1 MKPAPISVATA
12 KVNTYDVHLF
22 LKGYQGA
29 VEVSAGGSVSVE
41 VTITHHGADRIRL
54 EKENPCGAYI
64 EAFIEAVPLATD
76 DGELLPTLS
85 LPMLAFYGDRSES
98 SMYDVGSQ
106 LTFATGEEVR
116 SSYMNNTSGNA
127 MGIIYGERPNEIWFF
142 VGNPIVPDLYYMPE
156 RNAIYVERGDYF

>member
-29 VEVSAGGSVSVE
+29 VEVPAGGSVSVE

-85 LPMLAFYGDRSES
+85 LPMLAFYGDR
-98 SMYDVGSQ
+98 
-106 LTFATGEEVR
+106 
-116 SSYMNNTSGNA
+116 
-127 MGIIYGERPNEIWFF
+127 PNEIWFF
-142 VGNPIVPDLYYMPE
+142 RGNPIVPDLYYMPE
-156 RNAIYVERGDYF
+156 RNAINVERGDYF